1 MKIFG
6 FFSITSSL
14 LLNIESF
21 AYVNK
26 IFGYRNLPSI
36 KYRNYKIKMDNT
48 PEKTRQLALDNHKL
62 VPYFAKT
69 YIKKH
74 SLNKDKSRE
83 LVQEGYLGFMRA
95 CQKYNESGGAL
106 STYSSFWIRR
116 FMTNYI
122 QAMYKHKI
130 VTYDENKLKFQTDK
144 IGDPCEFSELITSYP
159 LSNYEKDIVYK
170 RYVLKEK
177 VKDIAKEYNCSRNTL
192 THHYN
197 KVKRKIRSIDKV
209 RIIK

>member
-1 MKIFG
+1 MKLICFMH
-6 FFSITSSL
+6 
-14 LLNIESF
+14 LLNFVCSLHT
-21 AYVNK
+21 
-26 IFGYRNLPSI
+26 GYHKSRQRLNNS
-36 KYRNYKIKMDNT
+36 
-48 PEKTRQLALDNHKL
+48 PEKTRKLAFDNYKL
-62 VPYFAKT
+62 VPYFAKP

-74 SLNKDKSRE
+74 GLNREKSRE

-95 CQKYNESGGAL
+95 CQKYDESGGAL

-122 QAMYKHKI
+122 QDMYKHKI
-130 VTYDENKLKFQTDK
+130 VTYDDNKLKFQTDK
-144 IGDPCEFSELITSYP
+144 IDDPCEFDDLITTYP
-159 LSNYEKDIVYK
+159 LTDYEKEIVYK

-177 VKDIAKEYNCSRNTL
+177 VLEIAKQYNCSRNTM

-197 KVKRKIRSIDKV
+197 KVKRKIRSVDTN